1 LINFWSFYFNKS
13 NLLSLSNSFR
23 NRFAKVK
30 LISKLANLF
39 LNNFVAIQVLMSISI
54 LLVFR
59 IGIANIRTIFPNF
72 QTYFTF
78 ILHSFLKS
86 LVQWKIFFE
95 NFRFEMWDIRFL
107 TRKAL
112 FYRMKWLDFLLFL
125 PKRKVKWILLS

>member
-1 LINFWSFYFNKS
+1 MINFKVFISISQF
-13 NLLSLSNSFR
+13 LLSLSNSFR

-59 IGIANIRTIFPNF
+59 IEVANIQPIFPNF

-78 ILHSFLKS
+78 ILHSSLKL
-86 LVQWKIFFE
+86 LVRWEIFFVF
-95 NFRFEMWDIRFL
+95 FRCE
-107 TRKAL
+107 K
-112 FYRMKWLDFLLFL
+112 
-125 PKRKVKWILLS
+125 